1 MALEIKSPPVL
12 RGKVAL
18 EFYERWKKFTD
29 DTSPEVARE
38 SMRKTKVFLAKYYN
52 PYKDVRHSSI
62 LSKK

>member
-52 PYKDVRHSSI
+52 PYKDV
-62 LSKK
+62 